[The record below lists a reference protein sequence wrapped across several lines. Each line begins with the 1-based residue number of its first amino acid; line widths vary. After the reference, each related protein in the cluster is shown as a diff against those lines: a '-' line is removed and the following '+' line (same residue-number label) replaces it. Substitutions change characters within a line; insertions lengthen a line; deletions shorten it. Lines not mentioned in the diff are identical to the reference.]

1 MKAIT
6 KIKIIQGL
14 KITVGVLLLPLFT
27 CVYFADRLILTAL
40 FWLDTITL
48 KRWFETTTGVI
59 NSFVRVITVT
69 IIYFIIKLFNYLFYA
84 S

>member
-1 MKAIT
+1 MKAKT
-6 KIKIIQGL
+6 KIRIIQIL

-40 FWLDTITL
+40 FWMDTITL
-48 KRWFETTTGVI
+48 KRWFETTTGVV

-69 IIYFIIKLFNYLFYA
+69 AIYFIVKLFEYLFYA

>member
-6 KIKIIQGL
+6 KIKIIQVL

-27 CVYFADRLILTAL
+27 CVYFADRLILTAF
-40 FWLDTITL
+40 FWMDTITL
-48 KRWFETTTGVI
+48 KRWFETTTGVV
-59 NSFVRVITVT
+59 NSFIRVISVT
-69 IIYFIIKLFNYLFYA
+69 TIYLIIKIFQYLFYA

>member
-48 KRWFETTTGVI
+48 KRWFETTTGVV
-59 NSFVRVITVT
+59 NSFMRVITVT
-69 IIYFIIKLFNYLFYA
+69 IIYFIIKLFEFLFYA

>member
-1 MKAIT
+1 MKAKT
-6 KIKIIQGL
+6 KIRIIQIL

-40 FWLDTITL
+40 FWMETITL
-48 KRWFETTTGVI
+48 KRWFETTTGVV
-59 NSFVRVITVT
+59 NSFIRVFVVT
-69 IIYFIIKLFNYLFYA
+69 IIYLIFKGFQYLFYA

>member
-40 FWLDTITL
+40 FWMDTITL
-48 KRWFETTTGVI
+48 KRWFETTTGVV
-59 NSFVRVITVT
+59 NSFVRVITIT
-69 IIYFIIKLFNYLFYA
+69 IIYFIIKLLNYLFYA

>member
-1 MKAIT
+1 MKAKT
-6 KIKIIQGL
+6 KIRIIQIL

-40 FWLDTITL
+40 FWMDTITL
-48 KRWFETTTGVI
+48 KRWFETTTGVV

-69 IIYFIIKLFNYLFYA
+69 AIYFIVKLFYFLLYGG
-84 S
+84 

>member
-59 NSFVRVITVT
+59 NSFMRVITVT
-69 IIYFIIKLFNYLFYA
+69 IIYFIIKLFEFLFYGG
-84 S
+84 

>member
-1 MKAIT
+1 MKAKT
-6 KIKIIQGL
+6 KIRIIQIL

-40 FWLDTITL
+40 FWMDTITL
-48 KRWFETTTGVI
+48 KRWFETTTGVV

-69 IIYFIIKLFNYLFYA
+69 AIYFIVKLFDFLLYGG
-84 S
+84 

>member
-6 KIKIIQGL
+6 KIRIIQVL

-27 CVYFADRLILTAL
+27 CVYFADRFILTAL

-48 KRWFETTTGVI
+48 KRWFETTTGVV

-69 IIYFIIKLFNYLFYA
+69 VIYFIIKLFEYLFYGG
-84 S
+84 

>member
-48 KRWFETTTGVI
+48 KRWFETTTGVV
-59 NSFVRVITVT
+59 NSFIRVITVT
-69 IIYFIIKLFNYLFYA
+69 IIYFIIKLFEFLFYG

>member
-14 KITVGVLLLPLFT
+14 KITAGVLLLPLFT

-40 FWLDTITL
+40 FWMETITL
-48 KRWFETTTGVI
+48 KRWFETTTGVV
-59 NSFVRVITVT
+59 NSFIRVITVT
-69 IIYFIIKLFNYLFYA
+69 IIYFIIKLFEFLFYA

>member
-48 KRWFETTTGVI
+48 KRWFETTTGVV

-69 IIYFIIKLFNYLFYA
+69 IIYFIIKLFEFLLHGG
-84 S
+84 

>member
-48 KRWFETTTGVI
+48 KRWFETTTGVV

-69 IIYFIIKLFNYLFYA
+69 IIYFIIKLFEFLFYA

>member
-48 KRWFETTTGVI
+48 KRWFETTTGVV
-59 NSFVRVITVT
+59 NSFMRVITVT
-69 IIYFIIKLFNYLFYA
+69 IIYFIIKLFEFLFYG

>member
-1 MKAIT
+1 MKAKT
-6 KIKIIQGL
+6 KIRIIQIL

-40 FWLDTITL
+40 FWMDTITL
-48 KRWFETTTGVI
+48 KRWFETTTGVV

-69 IIYFIIKLFNYLFYA
+69 AIYFIVKLFDFLFYA

>member
-48 KRWFETTTGVI
+48 KRWFETTTGVV
-59 NSFVRVITVT
+59 NSFMRVITVT
-69 IIYFIIKLFNYLFYA
+69 IIYFIIKLFEFLFYGG
-84 S
+84 

>member
-48 KRWFETTTGVI
+48 KRWFETTTGVV
-59 NSFVRVITVT
+59 NSFMRVITVT
-69 IIYFIIKLFNYLFYA
+69 IIYFIIKLFEFLLYGG
-84 S
+84 

>member
-1 MKAIT
+1 MKTIT
-6 KIKIIQGL
+6 KIKIIQVL

-48 KRWFETTTGVI
+48 KRWFETTTGVV
-59 NSFVRVITVT
+59 NSFVRVLTVT
-69 IIYFIIKLFNYLFYA
+69 IIYFIIKLFDFLFYGG
-84 S
+84 